1 MSIVTRLDEA
11 FLRAEAQ
18 TAREIASRLPVKLVS
33 DLRRWQFGSYGWTS
47 PVNLLLTA
55 AWYKWLFPQQ
65 DVCKIWAKDHLKRT
79 IPGGFAIRSNDEAY
93 TVPLVTKT
101 SIAQGFCSP
110 NSGMQGS
117 RALEK
122 MRGAGRIDR
131 DTPIDQ
137 SVSFDMKLFQNILND
152 IDQCTSEQALDVFCL
167 LLRIGI
173 EIREKR
179 EAQSKSLLNSVVS
192 GSASLEQIIN
202 FTRSVSDPQFVRIV
216 AAYLALPVVSAMVG
230 GSVLQGMGGAKT
242 AADTQSKSPG
252 DFWFETETGS
262 VVGAEVKDKSKKIGF
277 DILGAIEARK
287 SNNATMTHYL
297 AISAAASAVSEQNL
311 IDPFWRRNI
320 EKLRSKVGVN
330 VICLSLDELAA
341 LFMLSSGS
349 VSDLLERVTQ
359 QLTTTVDLK
368 PETIPAWRQQFLNH
382 A

>member
-1 MSIVTRLDEA
+1 MSTVTRLDEA
-11 FLRAEAQ
+11 FLRAEAE
-18 TAREIASRLPVKLVS
+18 TAGAIAGRLPINLVA
-33 DLRRWQFGSYGWTS
+33 DLRKWQFGAYGWTS

-55 AWYKWLFPQQ
+55 AWYKWLFPHQ

-79 IPGGFAIRSNDEAY
+79 LPGGFAIRSNDEKY

-173 EIREKR
+173 EIKEKR
-179 EAQSKSLLNSVVS
+179 EAQSTSLLNSAVS
-192 GSASLEQIIN
+192 GSASLGQIVN

-216 AAYLALPVVSAMVG
+216 VAYLALPVVSAMVG
-230 GSVLQGMGGAKT
+230 GSLLQGMGGAKT
-242 AADTQSKSPG
+242 AADTQSKSAG
-252 DFWFETETGS
+252 DFWFKTETGA
-262 VVGAEVKDKSKKIGF
+262 VIGAEVKDRSKQIGF

-287 SNNATMTHYL
+287 ANNATMTHYL

-311 IDPFWRRNI
+311 NDPFWRRNI
-320 EKLRSKVGVN
+320 EKLRSKIGVN
-330 VICLSLDELAA
+330 VVCLSLDELAA
-341 LFMLSSGS
+341 LFTLSSGS
-349 VSDLLERVTQ
+349 ISDLLGQITE
-359 QLTTTVDLK
+359 QLTTTIDLK
-368 PETIPAWRQQFLNH
+368 PDTIPAWRQQFLSV